1 VIATSVADAAVS
13 AAIGLPATVRLGLSP
28 RGVIGGHADRVTLR
42 LRDVTV
48 AGLVLEVVH
57 VDARCAWIA
66 PGWPPRLR
74 AGPIEVAVT
83 LTQGSLDDWLL
94 ADALPFR
101 LRLREG
107 GLVVRTGAAGIRLA
121 ELHAGIAVEDG
132 RVVVVAERADVLGVT
147 IPAPPVRI
155 PLPLPPLP
163 RDTVPTSLVVRDR
176 SATIGLRVPRLDEPL
191 TPALA
196 RHLGAATMRQDRRSV
211 LTG

>member
-1 VIATSVADAAVS
+1 MIATSVADAAVS

-147 IPAPPVRI
+147 IPAPPASPSPDRWRTWPRPVRSCSRSS
-155 PLPLPPLP
+155 PAPARSRRPRTGSTPTPPSP
-163 RDTVPTSLVVRDR
+163 R
-176 SATIGLRVPRLDEPL
+176 
-191 TPALA
+191 
-196 RHLGAATMRQDRRSV
+196 
-211 LTG
+211 

>member
-1 VIATSVADAAVS
+1 VIATAVTDAAVS

-28 RGVIGGHADRVTLR
+28 RGVLGGRADRVTLR
-42 LRDVTV
+42 LRDVAV

-57 VDARCAWIA
+57 VDARRAWIA

-74 AGPIEVAVT
+74 TGPLELAVT
-83 LTQGSLDDWLL
+83 VTQGSLDDWLL

-107 GLVVRTGAAGIRLA
+107 GLVVRTGAVGIRLA

-132 RVVVVAERADVLGVT
+132 RVVVLAERADILGVT
-147 IPAPPVRI
+147 VPAPPVRI
-155 PLPLPPLP
+155 SLPLPPLP
-163 RDTVPTSLVVRDR
+163 GGTMPTSLVVGND
-176 SATIGLRVPRLDEPL
+176 SITIGLRVPCVDEPL
-191 TPALA
+191 TPELI

-211 LTG
+211 LTR